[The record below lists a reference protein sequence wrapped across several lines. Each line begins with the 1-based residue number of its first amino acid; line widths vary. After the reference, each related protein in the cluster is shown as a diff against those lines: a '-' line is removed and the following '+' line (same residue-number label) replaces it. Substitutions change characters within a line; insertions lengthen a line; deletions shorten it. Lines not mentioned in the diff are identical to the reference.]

1 MASYEVI
8 FKRSA
13 EKDLRDLSKGTIK
26 RVLTRIEELQRD
38 PRPRQSSKLT
48 GAEQLYRV
56 RVGVYRIIYA
66 VDDDEREITIYYV
79 RHRRNVYRQL

>member
-13 EKDLRDLSKGTIK
+13 EKDLRDLPKGTVK

-56 RVGVYRIIYA
+56 RVGDYRIIYGVA
-66 VDDDEREITIYYV
+66 DDEREITVYYV
-79 RHRRNVYRQL
+79 RHRRDAYRQL